1 MVNGNKQEN
10 ELEKVQMKPTKDW
23 ATMEQNPWA
32 NINNKNTGS
41 MVMLFQKLNHLRLA
55 QAQESLDTQ
64 SYSTLSTV
72 MLALDEACKENRN
85 LLGLQQLQMLSEISF
100 IKNSIHN
107 ESRIPREP

>member
-1 MVNGNKQEN
+1 
-10 ELEKVQMKPTKDW
+10 MKPTKDW

-72 MLALDEACKENRN
+72 MLALDGACKDNRN
-85 LLGLQQLQMLSEISF
+85 SLGQ
-100 IKNSIHN
+100 KNEKNILTVNS
-107 ESRIPREP
+107 